1 MWPCSYSK
9 NLHFSYT
16 HLFFRLLMFASVII
30 GWNVYMMAI
39 RLHSCILVKIIPF
52 NLLNYQLLLYIIII
66 YNDSI
71 TLAVTLTVIM
81 P

>member
-16 HLFFRLLMFASVII
+16 CLFFWSLMFASVLI
-30 GWNVYMMAI
+30 GWNIYVMAI
-39 RLHSCILVKIIPF
+39 RLHSCLLVKIIPF
-52 NLLNYQLLLYIIII
+52 NLLNYQLLLYTTIT